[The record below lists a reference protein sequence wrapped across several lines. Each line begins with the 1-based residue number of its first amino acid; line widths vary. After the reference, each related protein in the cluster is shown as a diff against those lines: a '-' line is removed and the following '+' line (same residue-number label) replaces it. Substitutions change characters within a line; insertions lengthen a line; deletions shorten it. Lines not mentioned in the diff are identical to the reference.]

1 MGQVLNDKIWKEV
14 IDALR
19 NTDQVSFVTPKDAG
33 ERGRG
38 GGAWRAQRGE
48 ASDSHGQCL
57 SEDEREDRPAYP
69 SRPAPFRFGFSI
81 QVRACVHFV
90 HAFA

>member
-48 ASDSHGQCL
+48 ASDSHVPVA
-57 SEDEREDRPAYP
+57 ERVGEDRPAYP